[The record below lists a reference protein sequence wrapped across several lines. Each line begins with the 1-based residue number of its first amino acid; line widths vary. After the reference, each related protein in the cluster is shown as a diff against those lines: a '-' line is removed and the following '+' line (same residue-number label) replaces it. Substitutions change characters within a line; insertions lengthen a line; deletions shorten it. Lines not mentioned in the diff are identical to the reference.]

1 MSESRRTTKKS
12 RLVEEFS
19 ECIVDLVAAGNNAP
33 TKADIVNCVV
43 SNSLHD
49 GVSVAIKTML
59 EDETANEL
67 ERYFTDA
74 IKVAANCID
83 RPWHYVNKKFYKGK
97 FPESEEAARQMLVTF
112 ANGRTQKA
120 HGVRFVLEDGPDVFI
135 GLQADKAQARVK
147 GQVKNYVEDISSN
160 IEKGVLANDR
170 VQLIGK

>member
-19 ECIVDLVAAGNNAP
+19 ECIIDLVYGGNNSP

-43 SNSLHD
+43 SNSLNE
-49 GVSVAIKTML
+49 GVSIAVKTML

-74 IKVAANCID
+74 IKVAADNID
-83 RPWHYVNKKFYKGK
+83 RPWHYVNKKFYKSK
-97 FPESEEAARQMLVTF
+97 FPESEEAARHMLVTF

-120 HGVRFVLEDGPDVFI
+120 HGVRFVLADGPDVFV
-135 GLQADKAQARVK
+135 GLQAEKAQAQIQ
-147 GQVKNYVEDISSN
+147 GQVKGYVEKIT
-160 IEKGVLANDR
+160 KGVQQGVLSDGR
-170 VQLIGK
+170 VKLIG